1 MNSTEG
7 WNGWE
12 RTRCLMSGPAG
23 SAVTPLYRLGLRQKG
38 GDTGDQEFQ
47 GGTAQEGLMLFR
59 KGMNKSW
66 VRK

>member
-1 MNSTEG
+1 MLNERASGLSRNPVVSAQSETE
-7 WNGWE
+7 
-12 RTRCLMSGPAG
+12 
-23 SAVTPLYRLGLRQKG
+23 G

>member
-1 MNSTEG
+1 MNGTEG

-23 SAVTPLYRLGLRQKG
+23 LSGNPVVSARSETEW

-59 KGMNKSW
+59 EGMNKSW